1 MRRDHSTLPEP
12 AGDVIS
18 GECGFRHETL
28 FYRGE
33 DGFLGGTVPFIQDAL
48 EAEEPVLVAVG
59 QAKIERL
66 REVLPDGGK
75 AVGFADMRVLGSN
88 PSRIIPA
95 WRAFLQEHA
104 PDGRPVRGIGEPIW
118 AGRSDAEL
126 TECQRH
132 ESLLNVAF
140 DDGQAWRLL
149 CPYDLDA
156 LDDQVIAAARQSHP
170 VIAEHGATRGS
181 DEYLSLEEG
190 WDPFA
195 GALSA
200 PGADCNDYDFTYAEL
215 GSLRRC
221 IAGVAADAQLGSE
234 RVGDLVLAVN
244 ELATNS
250 IQHGGGRGTLRMWRE
265 GGTLLCE
272 VSDRGRFTEPLVGRV
287 YPAPQ
292 KWSGRG
298 LWLANQLCDL
308 VQVRSAPAGSTVRVH
323 MRVS

>member
-1 MRRDHSTLPEP
+1 VTT
-12 AGDVIS
+12 

-33 DGFLGGTVPFIQDAL
+33 DGFLSGTVPFIQDAL

-59 QAKIERL
+59 QLKIKRL
-66 REVLPDGGK
+66 RELLPDGGE

-104 PDGRPVRGIGEPIW
+104 ADGRPVRGIGEPIW

-126 TECQRH
+126 TECQRY

-140 DDGQAWRLL
+140 GGGQAWRLL

-156 LDDQVIAAARQSHP
+156 LDDEEIRAARQSHRLISEEG
-170 VIAEHGATRGS
+170 VTSTSH
-181 DEYLSLEEG
+181 DYVSLVDG
-190 WDPFA
+190 WDPFD
-195 GALSA
+195 GALPA
-200 PGADCNDYDFTYAEL
+200 PEAGCRKFEFTSGEL
-215 GSLRRC
+215 ASLRRC
-221 IAGVAADAQLGSE
+221 IADIATEARLPSE
-234 RVGDLVLAVN
+234 RVDDLVLAVN

-250 IQHGGGRGTLRMWRE
+250 IYHGGGQGTLRMWRE
-265 GGTLLCE
+265 GESFLCE

-287 YPAPQ
+287 YPPPER
-292 KWSGRG
+292 WSGRG

-308 VQVRSAPAGSTVRVH
+308 VQIRSAPAGSTVRVH
-323 MRVS
+323 MRLA